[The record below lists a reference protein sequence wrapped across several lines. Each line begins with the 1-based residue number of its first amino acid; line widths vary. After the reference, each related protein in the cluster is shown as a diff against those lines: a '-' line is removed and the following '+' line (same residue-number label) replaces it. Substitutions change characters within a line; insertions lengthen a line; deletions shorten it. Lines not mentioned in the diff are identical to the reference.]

1 MKISHVQQKLDGFG
15 VTSRQQHS
23 FDAKWDYTWKIV
35 FTEKNVS
42 FIDKK
47 DTHYFTC
54 QLKKSL

>member
-23 FDAKWDYTWKIV
+23 FDAKWDYTWKII

-42 FIDKK
+42 FID
-47 DTHYFTC
+47 
-54 QLKKSL
+54 